1 MRKIIFSVTTVIL
14 IAASISIGSRIQ
26 ASSQP
31 NAASATGTLSP
42 HEFMVRLGKD
52 LAVEKW
58 DNLF

>member
-14 IAASISIGSRIQ
+14 IAAGISIGSRIQ

-31 NAASATGTLSP
+31 NAPSATPTLSP
-42 HEFMVRLGKD
+42 HEFMQRLGKH

-58 DNLF
+58 DDLF

>member
-31 NAASATGTLSP
+31 NAASATGTHSP
-42 HEFMVRLGKD
+42 HEFMMRGKD

>member
-1 MRKIIFSVTTVIL
+1 MRKLIFSATTVIL

-31 NAASATGTLSP
+31 NTPSATATLSP
-42 HEFMVRLGKD
+42 HDFMVRLGKD

-58 DNLF
+58 DNPF